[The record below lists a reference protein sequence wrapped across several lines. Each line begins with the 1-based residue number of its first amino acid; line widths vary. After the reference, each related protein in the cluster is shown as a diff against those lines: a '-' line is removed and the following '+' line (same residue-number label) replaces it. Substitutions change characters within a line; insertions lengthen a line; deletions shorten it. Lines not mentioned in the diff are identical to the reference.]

1 MLQLI
6 KITHK
11 KVHLVTQNCRIKDSK
26 LKFSRPKL
34 LGKGSGLFRLE
45 RESGRVFLNGSL
57 NLEANDEKFYLRL
70 RATDKAGHIT
80 ESQLVIHVLKEQDTP
95 PIVRGLAV
103 IDGNFV
109 TLGQD
114 GKHEDIS
121 LMMLLLLLL
130 LLLLLI
136 RVFW

>member
-1 MLQLI
+1 MYITLYLTNFISILYDIKLSEVLQ
-6 KITHK
+6 
-11 KVHLVTQNCRIKDSK
+11 HLYIIYLFQ
-26 LKFSRPKL
+26 L

-45 RESGRVFLNGSL
+45 RDSGRVFLNGSL

-70 RATDKAGHIT
+70 RATDKSGHIT

-114 GKHEDIS
+114 GKRLEFIYIFVLS
-121 LMMLLLLLL
+121 FFPVLMRLKES
-130 LLLLLI
+130 
-136 RVFW
+136 

>member
-1 MLQLI
+1 MLLTKNVIGILSSSQ
-6 KITHK
+6 
-11 KVHLVTQNCRIKDSK
+11 
-26 LKFSRPKL
+26 L

-114 GKHEDIS
+114 GEYDDV
-121 LMMLLLLLL
+121 LLLLLL
-130 LLLLLI
+130 
-136 RVFW
+136 

>member
-1 MLQLI
+1 MCL
-6 KITHK
+6 
-11 KVHLVTQNCRIKDSK
+11 
-26 LKFSRPKL
+26 SRFQFCYIFQL

-45 RESGRVFLNGSL
+45 RDSGRVFLNGSL

-70 RATDKAGHIT
+70 RATDKSGHIT

-114 GKHEDIS
+114 GKMDNLECFIFVQS
-121 LMMLLLLLL
+121 CLQVVNEVEGILGEEC
-130 LLLLLI
+130 LI
-136 RVFW
+136 DCQVTDYLFNFS